1 MAIKGEKD
9 SRFSPP
15 WNKKSMKGKPLICI
29 MADYPAWLL
38 PEMDYLPSRTG
49 HATWLHM
56 LRPYFAS
63 ITHEFEIHWVVMT
76 TGITKPM
83 NLEVDRQFFHLLPRN
98 KKITAMLTAY
108 YFESRQMLKLIKQI
122 KPTVVHAW
130 GTEDA
135 YAMTATRISMLPV
148 LFSLQGCITECLRVT
163 RCGFLMRLL
172 GFYEKYALCHLK
184 RVTGES
190 ERACKNMLSINPRL
204 QTSVV
209 EYGVNEAFHKI
220 TRSLSYE
227 PSIVFIGGLFAAKGI
242 RELVG
247 VMKSP
252 TMSHIRLEIWGSG
265 PEFGALKAS
274 ATGNVAFYGH
284 ATREQV
290 MQALSRAWALV
301 VPTHCDT
308 GPTVV
313 KEALAAGVPVIT
325 TTVAGASEQ
334 IADKLSG
341 HVIPPYDTT
350 ALEQAIL
357 SICKSRE
364 TSINMGMHDL
374 DETRKRLSG
383 KTTVAAF
390 TDIYR
395 DMISL

>member
-1 MAIKGEKD
+1 M
-9 SRFSPP
+9 
-15 WNKKSMKGKPLICI
+15 KSKPIICI

-38 PEMDYLPSRTG
+38 PGMEHLPSRKG

-56 LRPYFAS
+56 LRPYFAT
-63 ITHEFEIHWVVMT
+63 ITNEFDVHWIVMT
-76 TGITKPM
+76 KGIKNPK

-108 YFESRQMLKLIKQI
+108 YFESRQMLKLFKQI
-122 KPTVVHAW
+122 KPKVVHAW

-135 YAMTATRISMLPV
+135 YAMTATRIRKLPI

-163 RCGFLMRLL
+163 RGGFLMRML
-172 GFYEKYALCHLK
+172 GFYENYALRRLQ

-190 ERACKNMLSINPRL
+190 ERACKNMLCINPKL
-204 QTSVV
+204 ETSVV
-209 EYGVNEAFHKI
+209 EYGVNEAFHKVN
-220 TRSLSYE
+220 RSLACD

-242 RELVG
+242 RELVD
-247 VMKSP
+247 VMKRQN
-252 TMSHIRLEIWGSG
+252 MSHIRLEILGTG
-265 PEFGALKAS
+265 PELGALKAS
-274 ATGNVAFYGH
+274 ATGNVTFHGH

-290 MQALSRAWALV
+290 LHALSRAWALV
-301 VPTHCDT
+301 IPTHCDT

-325 TTVAGASEQ
+325 TTAAGASEQ

-341 HVIPPYDTT
+341 YVISPCDTT

-364 TSINMGMHDL
+364 TSINMGNHDL

-383 KTTVAAF
+383 KTTATAF
-390 TDIYR
+390 ADIYR
-395 DMISL
+395 DLISLDDTCKVLN